1 VVFESYLRAIVSIS
15 ALDKNTVQVVALENT
30 CRHREYCC
38 AAARTEMEKA
48 LFFIIFK
55 TSEKKS
61 VIELKIDGSS
71 YDIMTISSKENAKS
85 RKTEDLS

>member
-1 VVFESYLRAIVSIS
+1 
-15 ALDKNTVQVVALENT
+15 
-30 CRHREYCC
+30 
-38 AAARTEMEKA
+38 MEKA